1 MPPESE
7 SQVTDRPME
16 SPSDQRRRGEEQ
28 LAEALLAR
36 ALTRARWAILWERL
50 WPALAALATVI
61 GLFLVVSWAGLWLA
75 LPPIG
80 RAIGL
85 FVLLVI
91 LAAGAVPILRLSM
104 PSAFEGLRR
113 LDRASG
119 LAHRPA
125 TAMADEMATAKNDP
139 WSVALW
145 RAHVEWAV
153 RAARAFRAGFP
164 RPRLMARDPYALR
177 ALVLVLV
184 VATFFAAGG
193 ERLKRITAAFDWM
206 GVVPVANYRVD
217 AWVTPPPYTARPPV
231 ILPGLRTGE
240 PMQAA
245 QAQPLA
251 VPAGSILVIRSTGSA
266 HLDLVAN
273 GGLSPAARAGAPP
286 PPTGTEELRLTIRD
300 QGSVTLRGVADDD
313 VTWKFTAIPDRAPTI
328 ALAKDPEAQGRGA
341 LKLDYKLEDDYGVTE
356 AKALFERKE
365 SKETSAARPL
375 YGAPDM

>member
-1 MPPESE
+1 M
-7 SQVTDRPME
+7 TDRPTQ
-16 SPSDQRRRGEEQ
+16 SSSDQLRRGEEQ

-61 GLFLVVSWAGLWLA
+61 GLFLIVSWAGLWLA

-104 PSAFEGLRR
+104 PSAFDGLRR
-113 LDRASG
+113 LDRGTG
-119 LAHRPA
+119 LKHRPA
-125 TAMADEMATAKNDP
+125 TAMADEMATTSGDP

-153 RAARAFRAGFP
+153 RAARAFKAGFP
-164 RPRLMARDPYALR
+164 RPRLIARDPYALR

-193 ERLKRITAAFDWM
+193 ERIKRITAAFDWM

-217 AWVTPPPYTARPPV
+217 AWVTPPPYTAKPPV
-231 ILPGLRTGE
+231 ILPGLRAGE
-240 PMQAA
+240 QVQTA
-245 QAQPLA
+245 QAQP
-251 VPAGSILVIRSTGSA
+251 V
-266 HLDLVAN
+266 
-273 GGLSPAARAGAPP
+273 
-286 PPTGTEELRLTIRD
+286 
-300 QGSVTLRGVADDD
+300 
-313 VTWKFTAIPDRAPTI
+313 
-328 ALAKDPEAQGRGA
+328 
-341 LKLDYKLEDDYGVTE
+341 
-356 AKALFERKE
+356 
-365 SKETSAARPL
+365 
-375 YGAPDM
+375 